1 MWEMDHK
8 EGWALKNWCVPT
20 VVLEKTLE
28 SPLDCKKVKAVNLK
42 GNQLWLL
49 IGITDAEAEAPVLWL
64 PDAKSWLTET
74 DPDAGKDWIQ
84 KEKGRQWMRWLDSIT
99 DSIDMSLSKLQE
111 IVKDRKAWC
120 ATVHGVAKNRTHFSN
135 WPPPTMPYFLTGI
148 TNKQRGKKKARAR
161 QFSIL
166 DLLCWHF
173 FIGSKLYIECR
184 YHANFLR
191 LFLSNTALGKYY
203 KTLRKLSW
211 KWLEPGLHK

>member
-1 MWEMDHK
+1 MDHK
-8 EGWALKNWCVPT
+8 EGWALKNWCVPI

-99 DSIDMSLSKLQE
+99 DSIDTSLSKLQE

-120 ATVHGVAKNRTHFSN
+120 ATVHGVAKNRTHFGY
-135 WPPPTMPYFLTGI
+135 WPPTTMPYFLTGI
-148 TNKQRGKKKARAR
+148 TNKQLEEKKKKARAR

-166 DLLCWHF
+166 DLLCWQF
-173 FIGSKLYIECR
+173 F
-184 YHANFLR
+184 H
-191 LFLSNTALGKYY
+191 
-203 KTLRKLSW
+203 
-211 KWLEPGLHK
+211 WLQIIYWLQISC